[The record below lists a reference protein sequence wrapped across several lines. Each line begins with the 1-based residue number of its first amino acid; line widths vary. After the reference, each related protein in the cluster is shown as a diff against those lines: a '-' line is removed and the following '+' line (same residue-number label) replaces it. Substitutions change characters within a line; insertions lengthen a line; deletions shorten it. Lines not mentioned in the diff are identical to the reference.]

1 MSFKAPGP
9 NDTGLLPDGTYDAT
23 IHACEQRTSKNGND
37 MLSLTLAVYTDAGQR
52 YVYDHVMLAGPAAW
66 RLRALCDACG
76 FQEGEDLEAEN
87 FSDANVRVRLE
98 TEHDEKYGD
107 KNRVKS
113 YLAPSKAKRQVAPPP
128 PPSDM
133 DVPF

>member
-1 MSFKAPGP
+1 MSCSPG
-9 NDTGLLPDGTYDAT
+9 
-23 IHACEQRTSKNGND
+23 
-37 MLSLTLAVYTDAGQR
+37 
-52 YVYDHVMLAGPAAW
+52 
-66 RLRALCDACG
+66 LRRGG
-76 FQEGEDLEAEN
+76 FAHCARRERVVEPPGEGEDLEAEN

-128 PPSDM
+128 PPSDV